1 MLLLSLMC
9 FLPRLDRNAADAI
22 DVLQLIQVILDHLL
36 LFFNICLQG
45 DLCLFDLLLFNGVL
59 QLRIT
64 FFEL

>member
-36 LFFNICLQG
+36 LFFNICLQS
-45 DLCLFDLLLFNGVL
+45 DLRLFDLLLFNGVL